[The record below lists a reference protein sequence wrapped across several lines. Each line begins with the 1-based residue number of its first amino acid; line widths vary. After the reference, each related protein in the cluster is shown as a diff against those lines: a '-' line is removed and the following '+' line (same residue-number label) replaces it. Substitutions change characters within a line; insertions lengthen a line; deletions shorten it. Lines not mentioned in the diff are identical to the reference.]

1 MPREHV
7 GEDFDTGHE
16 ARTVA
21 RRIGV
26 CIAELGRGGA
36 HEHVAV
42 AKDVGIHAGQRWPDS
57 M

>member
-1 MPREHV
+1 V